1 LPALLSLLSPRVSI
15 PPPEPAPNAVGRD
28 DSKWF
33 NREVQPHA
41 STLRSF
47 LTRRYPSLSEVDDV
61 VQESLLKTLLA
72 GRKGKL
78 VSTKGFLFTVAIN
91 STLSLFRRRKFI
103 SDTPVSE
110 TTALHILED
119 GTDIVETVCAEDEL
133 AVIADAVAQLPERCR
148 QIVTLGLIHGLEYHA
163 IARQLGVSEST
174 VRVQVA
180 RGIARCADF
189 LGQRGVVDRKRR

>member
-1 LPALLSLLSPRVSI
+1 M
-15 PPPEPAPNAVGRD
+15 
-28 DSKWF
+28 
-33 NREVQPHA
+33 QPHA

-47 LTRRYPSLSEVDDV
+47 LRRRYPSLSEVDDV

-78 VSTKGFLFTVAIN
+78 VSVKGFLFTVAVN

-110 TTALHILED
+110 TTALHVLED
-119 GTDIVETVCAEDEL
+119 GTDVVESVCAEDEL
-133 AVIADAVAQLPERCR
+133 AVIADAIAQLPERCR
-148 QIVTLGLIHGLEYHA
+148 QIVTLRLIHGLEYLA
-163 IARQLGVSEST
+163 IARQLGVSVST

-180 RGIARCADF
+180 RGMAKCAAF
-189 LGQRGVVDRKRR
+189 LRERGVIEGKKR